1 MTRTPT
7 HISTHQPTST
17 GNINPHQSANLVPA
31 SADAKEEA
39 SRDGEACRMWVAD
52 LEDEVREILDQ
63 GCGDPRDSS
72 RCNEDIVVTVTEVSP
87 FLCA

>member
-1 MTRTPT
+1 
-7 HISTHQPTST
+7 
-17 GNINPHQSANLVPA
+17 
-31 SADAKEEA
+31 
-39 SRDGEACRMWVAD
+39 MWVAD